1 MHLSR
6 KKIHVTTQLSRSTGR
21 KPLSSALHRHPRGR
35 LLSLLSLPMAW
46 LVGVYI
52 LSLALMLVTAFWVT
66 DPFTSKVKPGFTL
79 DNFASIFTVPAY
91 FNTALRTLG
100 IAAAVTVVCT
110 VLAVPLA
117 IFMAKIAKPWLRGVL
132 AVAVTLP
139 LWAGYLVKILSVRI
153 VFSDGGFFNWVF
165 GPVGISSPGYGVTVT
180 IIALVYLWFPYMAIP
195 VYVAVSQIPVN
206 LFDASADLGARGLR
220 TIWTV
225 IVPLLKPAVV
235 AGSIFTFSLSLGDY
249 IAAKFVGGSTQMIGT
264 IMAQNINLNPPV
276 AAAFAVVPIVLVLI
290 YLLAVRRTG
299 ALENL

>member
-1 MHLSR
+1 M
-6 KKIHVTTQLSRSTGR
+6 TTPSLFESKPR
-21 KPLSSALHRHPRGR
+21 PLSSALHRHPRGR
-35 LLSLLSLPMAW
+35 LASLLGLPMVW

-52 LSLALMLVTAFWVT
+52 LSLALLLITAFWLT

-79 DNFASIFTVPAY
+79 DNFISIFTVQAY
-91 FNTALRTLG
+91 FMTALRTLL
-100 IAAAVTVVCT
+100 ISIAVTVICA

-117 IFMAKIAKPWLRGVL
+117 IFMAKMAKPWLRGVL

-153 VFSDGGFFNWVF
+153 VFSEEGFLNWLL
-165 GPVGISSPGYGVTVT
+165 GPIGISGPGYGVIVT
-180 IIALVYLWFPYMAIP
+180 TIALVYLWFPYMAIP
-195 VYVAVSQIPVN
+195 VYIAVSQIPVN
-206 LFDASADLGARGLR
+206 LFDASSDLGARGMGTIR
-220 TIWTV
+220 TV
-225 IVPLLKPAVV
+225 VLPLLKPALI

-264 IMAQNINLNPPV
+264 IIASNINLNPPV
-276 AAAFAVVPIVLVLI
+276 AAAFAFVPIALVLI

>member
-1 MHLSR
+1 MA
-6 KKIHVTTQLSRSTGR
+6 TQLSFPTRP
-21 KPLSSALHRHPRGR
+21 KPLSTALHRHPKGR
-35 LLSLLSLPMAW
+35 LVSLLTLPMVW

-52 LSLALMLVTAFWVT
+52 LSLALLLVTAFWLT

-91 FNTALRTLG
+91 LATAFRTLG
-100 IAAAVTVVCT
+100 IAAAVTAIC
-110 VLAVPLA
+110 AVFSIPLA
-117 IFMAKIAKPWLRGVL
+117 IFMAKMASPWLRSVL

-153 VFSDGGFFNWVF
+153 VFSDGGFFNWLF
-165 GPVGISSPGYGVTVT
+165 GPLGIESPGYGVTVT
-180 IIALVYLWFPYMAIP
+180 IITLVYLWFPYMAIP
-195 VYVAVSQIPVN
+195 VYTAVSQIPTN
-206 LFDASADLGARGLR
+206 LFDASSDLGAKGIR
-220 TIWTV
+220 TITSV
-225 IVPLLKPAVV
+225 VVPLLKPALI

-264 IMAQNINLNPPV
+264 IIAQNINLNPPV
-276 AAAFAVVPIVLVLI
+276 AAAFSVVPIVLVLV

>member
-1 MHLSR
+1 M
-6 KKIHVTTQLSRSTGR
+6 TTQFSPAARR
-21 KPLSSALHRHPRGR
+21 KPLSSALYRHPRGR
-35 LLSLLSLPMAW
+35 LAALLTLPMVW

-52 LSLALMLVTAFWVT
+52 LSLALMLITAFWVT

-79 DNFASIFTVPAY
+79 DNFANLFTVPAY
-91 FNTALRTLG
+91 LAASLRTLG
-100 IAAAVTVVCT
+100 IAIAVTIICAVFS
-110 VLAVPLA
+110 VPLA
-117 IFMAKIAKPWLRGVL
+117 IFMAKIAKPWLRAVL

-153 VFSDGGFFNWVF
+153 VFSDGGFFNWLF
-165 GPVGISSPGYGVTVT
+165 GPLGIHSPGYGITVT

-206 LFDASADLGARGLR
+206 LFDASADLGARGMR
-220 TIWTV
+220 TITTV
-225 IVPLLKPAVV
+225 ILPLLKPAVI

-264 IMAQNINLNPPV
+264 VIASNINLNPPV
-276 AAAFAVVPIVLVLI
+276 AAAFSIVPIVLVLV

-299 ALENL
+299 ALENI